1 MMLQKR
7 QLMPL
12 LKLAGWRQN
21 LERHGLAALAIA
33 WAAAVFVA
41 DSLTPRE
48 CVVSGLY
55 VLVVLMAGQ
64 LCRGRRLWLVVG
76 LCSIL
81 TLMAQ
86 ILARRFSPGTDP
98 SGAIGAFNSMVSIAA
113 IVSSAYL
120 VGRGQ
125 AAESALRQAQAEL
138 ERAMR
143 VTTMGE
149 LTASIAHEVNQPIAA
164 VVTNASACLR
174 WLGAEPANLDQARA
188 AVARI
193 VRDGTRAAEIIS
205 RIRMIFTKESP
216 GWQSVDMNEL
226 LRETLDMLIGEQAMQ
241 SVSVRADFAVGLP
254 HVISNRVQLQQVVV
268 NLLTNALESMQE
280 TTGPRELIVTS
291 SLSTDEEVTISIG
304 DTGVGLPTQEIDRI
318 FNAFFTTKPQGT
330 GMGLSICRSIIEKH
344 DGRLWAIPNQPGGAI
359 FCFAIPVRSEWAEGR
374 VA

>member
-1 MMLQKR
+1 
-7 QLMPL
+7 MPL
-12 LKLAGWRQN
+12 LKIARWRRN
-21 LERHGLAALAIA
+21 RERQGLAALATA
-33 WAAAVFVA
+33 CAVAVFVA

-55 VLVVLMAGQ
+55 VLVVLMAGR
-64 LCRGRRLWLVVG
+64 LCRGRRLWLVVA

-81 TLMAQ
+81 TLVAQ

-125 AAESALRQAQAEL
+125 AAESALRQAEAEL
-138 ERAMR
+138 ARAMR

-174 WLGAEPANLDQARA
+174 WLGAAPANLDQARA
-188 AVARI
+188 AAGRI

-205 RIRMIFTKESP
+205 RIRLIFTKESP
-216 GWQSVDMNEL
+216 DWQSVDMNEL
-226 LRETLDMLIGEQAMQ
+226 LRETLDMLIGEEAIQ
-241 SVSVRADFAVGLP
+241 SVSVRANLAVGLP
-254 HVISNRVQLQQVVV
+254 NVMSNRVQLQQVIV

-280 TTGPRELIVTS
+280 TTGPKDLIVTS
-291 SLSTDEEVTISIG
+291 SRSSDEEVTISIG
-304 DTGVGLPTQEIDRI
+304 DTGVGLQTEEIDRM

-330 GMGLSICRSIIEKH
+330 GMGLSISRSIIEKH
-344 DGRLWAIPNQPGGAI
+344 DGRLWAVPNQPAGAI
-359 FCFAIPVRSEWAEGR
+359 FYFAIPIRSDRADAR
-374 VA
+374 AT